1 MDAIARSR
9 PVLTLAIPTYE
20 RSASLSRLLH
30 CLVAQAGID
39 RVEVLISDN
48 GSTDGTR
55 TAAEAFSDDLSIRI
69 VGFDRNQGFDK
80 NYHNCVVLA
89 RTEYVWVM
97 GDDDLLTPGA
107 VARILS
113 AIDMNHPDLIIANG
127 GDFKHGA
134 LVPRIDYPVEE
145 LPNVIQA
152 MNSVGWH
159 LCWIGTTVLRRS
171 LFEPNSIHP
180 SDYNAFIHLP
190 ILIKSTARAQAICYI
205 NDILIQTTVNNSEYF
220 RNPESLVRTFGKQLF
235 ETLAC
240 LGNTSP
246 SRRIRDKTVRA
257 FHDRL
262 SMFDLRFFLRLRMQG
277 QFPLSTFFR
286 NLRYLYRLNR
296 WFPLFITYYLVP
308 SSLLKITA
316 SLLKRGRK
324 SSERVSGV

>member
-55 TAAEAFSDDLSIRI
+55 AAAAAFSDDLSIRI

-113 AIDMNHPDLIIANG
+113 AIDMNHPDLIICQRRRFQARRVGAENRLPSG
-127 GDFKHGA
+127 RAAECHSGNEFGRLAPLLDRNDRLAQVVVRAEFHTSGRLQRIHTSSHTDQIHGPSPGY
-134 LVPRIDYPVEE
+134 LLHQRHPDSDHGQQFRIFP
-145 LPNVIQA
+145 
-152 MNSVGWH
+152 
-159 LCWIGTTVLRRS
+159 
-171 LFEPNSIHP
+171 
-180 SDYNAFIHLP
+180 
-190 ILIKSTARAQAICYI
+190 KSGVTCQDLWQTA
-205 NDILIQTTVNNSEYF
+205 
-220 RNPESLVRTFGKQLF
+220 VRDPGVSRQYV
-235 ETLAC
+235 TLA
-240 LGNTSP
+240 
-246 SRRIRDKTVRA
+246 
-257 FHDRL
+257 
-262 SMFDLRFFLRLRMQG
+262 
-277 QFPLSTFFR
+277 
-286 NLRYLYRLNR
+286 
-296 WFPLFITYYLVP
+296 TYP
-308 SSLLKITA
+308 
-316 SLLKRGRK
+316 
-324 SSERVSGV
+324 